1 MNRLSFKST
10 FSLVFAAA
18 VVSGLG
24 DGLIP
29 IAFALQAHRVDSSGR
44 GLTVVL
50 ISLWAG
56 RFVSSLVVR
65 KLPPPHRPVT
75 WMLGS
80 DVVRMLAQ

>member
-29 IAFALQAHRVDSSGR
+29 IAFALQAHRVDSVSYTH
-44 GLTVVL
+44 LT
-50 ISLWAG
+50 
-56 RFVSSLVVR
+56 
-65 KLPPPHRPVT
+65 LPT
-75 WMLGS
+75 K
-80 DVVRMLAQ
+80 A